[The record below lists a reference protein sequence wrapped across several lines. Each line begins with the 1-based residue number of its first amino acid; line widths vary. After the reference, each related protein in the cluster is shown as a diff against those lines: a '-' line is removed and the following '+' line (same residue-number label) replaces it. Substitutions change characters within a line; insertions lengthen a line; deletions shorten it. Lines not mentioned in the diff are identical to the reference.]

1 MASHLPRGSLAPQPC
16 PAGPAH
22 GPGGSY
28 ATVLRPPAW
37 EVPVG
42 LPARGCHSRGWQS
55 RGSVRGV
62 HRQLEPSVVNVIPSL
77 SAKRAVPRVPWRSVH
92 APETKV
98 LKLSR
103 GTARG
108 GTGGGGAKT
117 RGSTA
122 ASSFSHSSRNFCVF
136 RPPSLS
142 NQDDVLG
149 SAKPATL
156 GLCVPAPAS
165 LSLASPPLPSLS
177 PWATAP
183 QTPFLTNSWIFGGKR
198 RVMNVFCPPS
208 CLCLEDQGT
217 RLSSAL
223 ILASQL

>member
-1 MASHLPRGSLAPQPC
+1 MASRLPRCSLAPQPC

-62 HRQLEPSVVNVIPSL
+62 HRQLEPFVVNVVPSL

-122 ASSFSHSSRNFCVF
+122 ASSFSHSSRVRSHLVPGTSAFLGP
-136 RPPSLS
+136 RPC
-142 NQDDVLG
+142 QIRM
-149 SAKPATL
+149 TFL
-156 GLCVPAPAS
+156 GLLSRRLSAS
-165 LSLASPPLPSLS
+165 AFQPPPRCRWHLLPSRHCPRGPPHHKHLSLLTPGSLEES
-177 PWATAP
+177 
-183 QTPFLTNSWIFGGKR
+183 GG
-198 RVMNVFCPPS
+198 S
-208 CLCLEDQGT
+208 
-217 RLSSAL
+217 
-223 ILASQL
+223 